1 MVVNLFDKQLE
12 CEQIKFA
19 VLSSAGVCLGVFR
32 IVDSRSKYCGK
43 YLVLVK
49 RGRDVLHHLRF
60 HECGNAICCFF
71 EYICRYA

>member
-1 MVVNLFDKQLE
+1 MLVHYFDDVLE

-19 VLSSAGVCLGVFR
+19 TLSSGVRVGVFR
-32 IVDSRSKYCGK
+32 IIDPRSKYVGK
-43 YLVLVK
+43 YMVLAK

-60 HECGNAICCFF
+60 HECGNAISCFF